1 MIPRF
6 FPKILCEI
14 GHFPRVLVRSLWV
27 VLSQADQE
35 KIYPDVVNFNAVSSD
50 GLDEDLGA
58 SGGIWGPSLFL
69 NDTFSGGGAPVRFR
83 VQLVQITP
91 LTMVFVG
98 GINDIF
104 QIFLISGDPKYPGKQ
119 YP

>member
-1 MIPRF
+1 MGGAEPS
-6 FPKILCEI
+6 
-14 GHFPRVLVRSLWV
+14 GS
-27 VLSQADQE
+27 
-35 KIYPDVVNFNAVSSD
+35 
-50 GLDEDLGA
+50 GEDLSRRGELQCRFLRWLRRR

-91 LTMVFVG
+91 ITMVFVG

>member
-1 MIPRF
+1 
-6 FPKILCEI
+6 
-14 GHFPRVLVRSLWV
+14 V
-27 VLSQADQE
+27 
-35 KIYPDVVNFNAVSSD
+35 D
-50 GLDEDLGA
+50 GDEPSGSGEDLSRRGELQCRFLRWLRRR
-58 SGGIWGPSLFL
+58 SGGIWGHLGTIWGPSLSL

-91 LTMVFVG
+91 ITMDFVG
-98 GINDIF
+98 DIF